1 MNGFDMYEKFQR
13 LLDGETFVTK
23 ETGNSMVPLI
33 YSKQPHKLAP
43 CKWEDCIKGDISRYI
58 NCV

>member
-1 MNGFDMYEKFQR
+1 MYEKFQR